1 MTIENLISQ
10 LDMYVILVSAF
21 LVFFMHAGFSMV
33 EIGFTQSKNALNILL
48 KNFLTISVGTISYF
62 AVGFSIMYGT
72 SFSGI
77 AGFDNLFMIGNYES
91 IGDFLFDAVFAAT
104 SATIISGAVAE
115 RIKLSSYLAIV
126 VFMSVIIYP
135 VAGHWMW
142 SDEGWLV
149 KLGFID
155 YAGSTVVHSVGAW
168 GAVVAVYFLG
178 ARIGKYDGNRIKAIP
193 GHNLPLGALGVF
205 ILWFGWFGFNTGS
218 ALAFAID
225 EMIHVAV
232 TTLLSGSAGVI
243 GAAIFTLIK
252 YKKVDASLTFNG
264 ALAGLVG
271 ITAGPNVIS
280 PIGAIIVGLI
290 AGVLLVVAVSFIDR
304 SLKLDDP
311 VGAIAVHGVNGV
323 WGTIAVGLFSVE
335 TGLFYGG
342 GFSQLIAQIIGV
354 IAVLVWV
361 IAAMSIFILLL
372 KSITSIR
379 ISPEAEIQGLDFSE
393 HGSTAYSNNLS
404 SLGLGLADR
413 LNIISK
419 SGKTNSI

>member
-1 MTIENLISQ
+1 MTVESLISQ
-10 LDMYVILVSAF
+10 LDVYVILVSAF

-48 KNFLTISVGTISYF
+48 KNFLTMSVGTISYF
-62 AVGFSIMYGT
+62 AVGFSIMYGA

-77 AGFDNLFMIGNYES
+77 AGFDNLFLIGNYES

-115 RIKLSSYLAIV
+115 RIKLSSYIAIV
-126 VFMSVIIYP
+126 IFMSTVIYP
-135 VAGHWMW
+135 IAGHWIW
-142 SDEGWLV
+142 SDNGWLTE
-149 KLGFID
+149 LGFND

-178 ARIGKYDGNRIKAIP
+178 ARIGKYHGNRINTIP

-218 ALAFAID
+218 SLAFAMD

-252 YKKVDASLTFNG
+252 YNKVDASLTFNG

-290 AGVLLVVAVSFIDR
+290 SGVLLVLAVSFIDR
-304 SLKLDDP
+304 TLKLDDP

-335 TGLFYGG
+335 NGLFYGG

-354 IAVLVWV
+354 VAVLVWV
-361 IAAMSIFILLL
+361 ISAMSIFILIL
-372 KSITSIR
+372 KSISSIR

-393 HGSTAYSNNLS
+393 HGSTAYTNNLS

-419 SGKTNSI
+419 NGKSSSI

>member
-142 SDEGWLV
+142 SDDGWLV